1 MKSKIQNNV
10 YHTVRTVP
18 KSNRIIVITEAK
30 TIPLTHIDIPHS
42 PDLVQTSLT
51 LLTWYRHLS
60 KSYEIK

>member
-1 MKSKIQNNV
+1 MKSKIQKNV

-42 PDLVQTSLT
+42 PDDLVQASLT
-51 LLTWYRHLS
+51 LLTL
-60 KSYEIK
+60 I